1 MTKEVEAD
9 FLKRIKKVNNK
20 RHPKITHSWGVYDGY
35 KYYRKIRP
43 KDKSFVLKDVQYF
56 AIIRTI
62 NKMFVDEFLK
72 GLDII
77 FPEKMGS
84 LRLVKN
90 PAIFKYAKDNKIKT
104 YMPIDWD
111 ATLKLWYEDAESYKN
126 KTLVKKEEKEYF
138 RIKYDKTR
146 ADYNNKSF
154 YKLEPNRELKLRL
167 KEKIRNKE
175 IDAFLK

>member
-1 MTKEVEAD
+1 MVE
-9 FLKRIKKVNNK
+9 LK
-20 RHPKITHSWGVYDGY
+20 KITWENFNECLSLDVTENQQNFIDSNVYALAQAY
-35 KYYRKIRP
+35 VAATN
-43 KDKSFVLKDVQYF
+43 DK
-56 AIIRTI
+56 
-62 NKMFVDEFLK
+62 
-72 GLDII
+72 
-77 FPEKMGS
+77 FPPIAYAVYNDQTVVGIVI
-84 LRLVKN
+84 LVH
-90 PAIFKYAKDNKIKT
+90 KYAKDNKIKT